1 MAARSGDGS
10 TNIYTLK
17 DKEEYNLI
25 DNSASSTAQF
35 LNFAIKRCDNATT
48 ISSMECADFG
58 KNDELL
64 IEYLA
69 QHTFAVLTSNNYVD
83 YNEVDPFE
91 GPIKH
96 ASNFV
101 DNIELQQHLD
111 QGRTKLRRFSFI
123 EHQIT
128 LQDSLVQIMD
138 SPEEFSLLNVD
149 ITSKTEWNLKQSI
162 ENAFFMC
169 VFDLSQ
175 KVQVETRKVVS
186 LP

>member
-1 MAARSGDGS
+1 M
-10 TNIYTLK
+10 
-17 DKEEYNLI
+17 
-25 DNSASSTAQF
+25 
-35 LNFAIKRCDNATT
+35 
-48 ISSMECADFG
+48 
-58 KNDELL
+58 
-64 IEYLA
+64 
-69 QHTFAVLTSNNYVD
+69 LTSNNYVD
-83 YNEVDPFE
+83 YNEVDPFV

-111 QGRTKLRRFSFI
+111 QGKTQIMRFSFI

-149 ITSKTEWNLKQSI
+149 STSKTEWNLDAKKNI

-175 KVQVETRKVVS
+175 KVQVETRKVVA

>member
-1 MAARSGDGS
+1 M
-10 TNIYTLK
+10 
-17 DKEEYNLI
+17 
-25 DNSASSTAQF
+25 
-35 LNFAIKRCDNATT
+35 
-48 ISSMECADFG
+48 
-58 KNDELL
+58 
-64 IEYLA
+64 
-69 QHTFAVLTSNNYVD
+69 
-83 YNEVDPFE
+83 
-91 GPIKH
+91 
-96 ASNFV
+96 
-101 DNIELQQHLD
+101 
-111 QGRTKLRRFSFI
+111 RFSFI

-149 ITSKTEWNLKQSI
+149 ITSKMEFNIEQKI